1 MGVFSRSYYKLDS
14 HARMPVVDRIYF
26 GILIPL
32 SLVVLITIMGYYT
45 HSEMDVNRQL
55 EQEIAKQ
62 VESKTSSDM
71 EYERC
76 TQELETA
83 KAGVAKLKTELSE
96 EGKKKQQ
103 TEEH

>member
-1 MGVFSRSYYKLDS
+1 MGES

-26 GILIPL
+26 GILIPV
-32 SLVVLITIMGYYT
+32 SLVVLITIMAYYT

-62 VESKTSSDM
+62 MESKTSSDM

-76 TQELETA
+76 TQELKTA
-83 KAGVAKLKTELSE
+83 KAGVAKLKTELAE
-96 EGKKKQQ
+96 EGKKKKEI
-103 TEEH
+103 EEQWNKCESEV